1 MAMAAQPATGLSN
14 YLKLA
19 EASLKAGELLRAQQ
33 IAREASERG
42 FEHPNLLV
50 LAAYEYINAKTYERA
65 FALAARA
72 CELAPRNA
80 DALNV
85 LGYCLSLLNR
95 DAEAVAT
102 LDKALRFA
110 PASVQA
116 HFNKGLA
123 LERMGEIARARRQY
137 ARVADLEPRH
147 AAALGRSAYL
157 AALQGNMPEATLL
170 AHRALAVD
178 RTNIFGTLGLSLAE
192 IDAGE
197 PRKAIARL
205 QPIASD
211 AGVDSVMR
219 SVAYGIMA
227 DAEDELGRKAEAFS
241 LYQACGQMLGKV
253 YRPDERETALPR
265 VQRLTRYFQ
274 ATSEQGW
281 RCSVPAPSAVRTH
294 AFVLG
299 FPRSGTT
306 LLEQVLAA
314 HPEIEAMDE
323 RDCLIQSYPFLA
335 SDETLDRFAA
345 MGPDDLAPL
354 RKSYWEEA
362 RKAGMELSRPV
373 FVDKMPLNSVPLCL
387 IARLFPDSKIIF
399 ALRDPRDVV
408 FSCFRRRFGMTQ
420 QMFELLTLESAAT
433 YYDAVMTLSDIYR
446 ERLMLSIMDF
456 RYESLVDDFDGV
468 SRNLCTFLDVTY
480 RSEMQDF
487 AAAAQSRDIDTPS
500 AAQVVKGLYSRGIG
514 QWRDYRAQM
523 EPVLPVL
530 SRWVDRFGY
539 DDN

>member
-50 LAAYEYINAKTYERA
+50 LAAYGHINAKTYDRA
-65 FALAARA
+65 FVLAARA
-72 CELAPRNA
+72 CELAPRSA

-85 LGYCLSLLNR
+85 LGYCLTLLNR

-102 LDKALRFA
+102 LDKALRLA

-137 ARVADLEPRH
+137 ARTADIEPRH

-157 AALQGNMPEATLL
+157 AALQGNMNEATELG
-170 AHRALAVD
+170 HRALAFEPGN
-178 RTNIFGTLGLSLAE
+178 TYATLGVALAE
-192 IDAGE
+192 VDAGE
-197 PRKAIARL
+197 PDKAIVRL
-205 QPIASD
+205 RPMAEN
-211 AGVDSVMR
+211 AGFDPTMR
-219 SVAYGIMA
+219 SLAYGIMA
-227 DAEDELGRKAEAFS
+227 DAEDKLEQKAEAFS
-241 LYQACGQMLGKV
+241 LYQACGEVLRQA
-253 YRPDERETALPR
+253 YRPDERETALQR

-274 ATSEQGW
+274 TTSQEGW
-281 RCSVPAPSAVRTH
+281 RHYPPAPSPVRSH
-294 AFVLG
+294 AFLVG

-314 HPEIEAMDE
+314 HPDVEAMDE

-335 SDETLDRFAA
+335 NGETLDRFAA

-354 RKSYWEEA
+354 RQSYWDEA

-387 IARLFPDSKIIF
+387 IVRLFPDSKIIF

-408 FSCFRRRFGMTQ
+408 LSCFRRRFGMTQ

-433 YYDAVMTLSDIYR
+433 YYDAVMTLCDVYR
-446 ERLMLSIMDF
+446 ERLVLSIMNF
-456 RYESLVDDFDGV
+456 RYEFLVDDFEGV
-468 SRNLCTFLDVTY
+468 SRSFCAFLDVTY
-480 RSEMQDF
+480 RSEMKDF
-487 AAAAQSRDIDTPS
+487 AAATQSRNIDTPS
-500 AAQVVKGLYSRGIG
+500 AAQIVKGLYSRGIG
-514 QWRDYRAQM
+514 QWRAYRSQM
-523 EPVLPVL
+523 EPVMPVL

-539 DDN
+539 GEN